1 MIFWISIF
9 SKKRNENA
17 NNNKQKKNIYFRK
30 GIPTRIWPRSYV
42 SLLRI
47 ENQGYVVLCVTKK
60 WSPSKWSVPPFLISL
75 PLFFIIILLF
85 FKSRWFR
92 EVTNLWLLLLVIIWW
107 FREVTNLWL
116 LLLVIIWWFR
126 EITNLWLLLL
136 VIIFFYFFIMNLHSS
151 TVIIFIFNF
160 IFMKWRTWVILSSF
174 TIFYFLFLF

>member
-107 FREVTNLWL
+107 FRE
-116 LLLVIIWWFR
+116 
-126 EITNLWLLLL
+126 ITNLWLLLL